1 MDGGPQ
7 CRLIGLDDETQV
19 DLTSMVSPCSLT
31 APTPKL
37 PLVLAHDA
45 SET

>member
-1 MDGGPQ
+1 MDGGSSV
-7 CRLIGLDDETQV
+7 LYSTIGEHLMK
-19 DLTSMVSPCSLT
+19 LTSMVSPCSLT
-31 APTPKL
+31 APSLKL